1 MEDSNTPLRCAWI
14 NDHVATMGVLAE
26 VAEASMEMRKVS
38 SFTLVSTFKCKCR
51 TSKTWALV
59 EKEQERRWQREV
71 VAKLNMLASRQDKLA
86 SVVNMIAMK
95 VGLVNTD
102 LI

>member
-1 MEDSNTPLRCAWI
+1 
-14 NDHVATMGVLAE
+14 MGVLAE

-71 VAKLNMLASRQDKLA
+71 MGKLNEVVRKQEELASKQEKLA
-86 SVVNMIAMK
+86 SVVDMLAKK
-95 VGLVNTD
+95 VGIDTD
-102 LI
+102 

>member
-1 MEDSNTPLRCAWI
+1 M
-14 NDHVATMGVLAE
+14 
-26 VAEASMEMRKVS
+26 
-38 SFTLVSTFKCKCR
+38 
-51 TSKTWALV
+51 V